1 VRVAALYD
9 IHGNVA
15 ALDAV
20 LAELAR
26 ARVDGVVVGG
36 DVASGPFPVETLE
49 RLRALDVPSW
59 FVRGN
64 GDRELVE
71 AFDAARP
78 FAPSGEPTWDD
89 AAAWVAQRLRREHR
103 DVLAAFAPTVTLD
116 VDGLGSTLFC
126 HATARSDDELVTSL
140 TPVHVLRRVLAGVRE
155 TVLVCGHTHSQY
167 RRRVGEL
174 ELVNAGSVGMPYED
188 APGAYW
194 AVLGGGVE
202 LRRTEYDLRAAAAA
216 VRASGFPL
224 ARFADE
230 HVLTVPAR
238 HEAEA
243 VFEER
248 RRAAAGD

>member
-1 VRVAALYD
+1 MRVAALYD

-20 LAELAR
+20 LAELAQV
-26 ARVDGVVVGG
+26 RVDGVVVGG

-49 RLRALDVPSW
+49 RLRALDVPGW

-71 AFDAARP
+71 ALDAGRP
-78 FAPSGEPTWDD
+78 FKPSGEPTWDD
-89 AAAWVAQRLRREHR
+89 AAAWVAQQLGPEHR
-103 DVLAAFAPTVTLD
+103 DALAAFAPTVTLD
-116 VDGLGSTLFC
+116 VDGLGPTLFC
-126 HATARSDDELVTSL
+126 HATPRSDDELVTSL
-140 TPVHVLRRVLAGVRE
+140 TPDHVLRRALAGVRE
-155 TVLVCGHTHSQY
+155 TFVVCGHTHSQY
-167 RRRVGEL
+167 RRRFGGL
-174 ELVNAGSVGMPYED
+174 DLVNAGSIGMPYED

-194 AVLGGGVE
+194 AVLGGGVDF
-202 LRRTEYDLRAAAAA
+202 RRTEYDLRAAAAA

-230 HVLTVPAR
+230 HVVTVHSR

-248 RRAAAGD
+248 RRAAAGG